1 MPRERDCQGR
11 PTSPMPAPWGLS
23 SARPRP
29 GSRGRRC
36 NGRREDEAGVSRYL
50 VRLPLELPRREA
62 PDVDVE
68 LVQSGIVAVTRE
80 LNLEFHLIAGHGV
93 PAHRTESTDAGPAP
107 CAVWPTLRKLAIT
120 DDSADL
126 LAEDRLVGYRV
137 GHLIDFPTGRTREA
151 LGGPV
156 IGFASMPDARGRDAR
171 VRQPRNPM
179 EGTFTIAQVKLDTN
193 CRVG

>member
-1 MPRERDCQGR
+1 M
-11 PTSPMPAPWGLS
+11 
-23 SARPRP
+23 
-29 GSRGRRC
+29 
-36 NGRREDEAGVSRYL
+36 SRYL

-137 GHLIDFPTGRTREA
+137 GRI
-151 LGGPV
+151 
-156 IGFASMPDARGRDAR
+156 
-171 VRQPRNPM
+171 
-179 EGTFTIAQVKLDTN
+179 
-193 CRVG
+193 